1 MGAMKRIVIIG
12 GGASGLAA
20 AVSAGEYIINNAF
33 DVEVALFEQDER
45 VGRSIL
51 ATGNGRCNVSNS
63 RAGAD
68 AASAF
73 YNGEFVARVLAHLQG
88 RIEGAGDAGAGAFDR
103 FGAPEQADPVRR
115 FFSDRG
121 LAFRE
126 ESDGRLYPAA
136 NKATSVLDV
145 LRAAAARAGVVERC
159 GCRVAAVEPPRAP
172 SGRFTLRMAD
182 GAFER
187 ADAVVIA
194 VGGRALDS
202 LSVGG
207 ARVLRT
213 RPVLGPLKT
222 DPTWTRELDNIRLR
236 CKVSLFRP
244 QRSQER
250 RLIAPPVAGEVLFRK
265 YGLSG
270 IVVYDL
276 SRFAWAGDTVELNM
290 LGCDPSEALAY
301 LLRRRERLSRA
312 FGDGLITCDDMLR
325 GLVLPQIGRVV
336 LKRCGL
342 AGESA
347 CSDEALGSL
356 SAMVSA
362 FPLEVQ
368 GMGDP
373 VQCQVRRGGID
384 VASVSDL
391 DLRMDG
397 AAGLFCAGEA
407 LDVDGPCG
415 GYNLHWAWASGLVAG
430 RAAAEFAKG
439 EGA

>member
-1 MGAMKRIVIIG
+1 MKTIVIIG
-12 GGASGLAA
+12 GGAAGLAA
-20 AVSAGEYIINNAF
+20 AVSAGEYIRNN
-33 DVEVALFEQDER
+33 DLDIEVALFEQDER

-63 RAGAD
+63 RVGAD

-73 YNGEFVARVLAHLQG
+73 YNGEFVARVLAGLRDRADG
-88 RIEGAGDAGAGAFDR
+88 SGEDGGAPTR
-103 FGAPEQADPVRR
+103 FGASEPTDPVLR

-145 LRAAAARAGVVERC
+145 LRAAARRAGVVERC
-159 GCRVAAVEPPRAP
+159 GCRVAAVEPPRAL
-172 SGRFTLRMAD
+172 SGRFTLRMAG

-202 LSVGG
+202 LSVEG

-236 CKVSLFRP
+236 CKVSLFRS
-244 QRSQER
+244 QRSTER
-250 RLIAPPVAGEVLFRK
+250 RMIAPPAAGEVLFRK

-290 LGCDPSEALAY
+290 LGCDPSGALAY
-301 LLRRRERLSRA
+301 LLRRRGRLSRA
-312 FGDGLITCDDMLR
+312 LRGGPITCDDMLR
-325 GLVLPQIGRVV
+325 GLVLPQIGHVV

-347 CSDEALGSL
+347 CSDDALGAL
-356 SAMVSA
+356 SAMISA

-373 VQCQVRRGGID
+373 AQCQVRRGGID
-384 VASVSDL
+384 VASVSDI

-397 AAGLFCAGEA
+397 AEGLFCAGEA

-430 RAAAEFAKG
+430 RAAARFAEG